1 MRTGEMRSWQSQME
15 VEDMDETG
23 SRTNSFQRKKPPW
36 LKLDIPT
43 IQLTPDDAA
52 QVPQPVKRV
61 RSVSMPGENPHTH
74 IAALETS
81 NNYLKPPVERIPF
94 MQSVKSEKRVHFDRL
109 NTVPPKGQRGVRRV
123 STMRRRSCVPKILA
137 RRRSSI
143 PKQIIRGTADWF
155 GVSKDGDSTQ
165 RWRRRSL
172 QHCSQLYG
180 GLKAQVMR
188 DMELHSQDNLSLAS
202 TETPPP
208 LYLPPHH
215 HSHQHHYGMQR
226 VVDPLARGRA
236 FRVAEEVD
244 GPSVPPTPLT
254 PGAASLCSFSSSRS
268 ALNRMPRRR
277 KRESVA
283 VMSIKAAAALMKG
296 RTLGENAA
304 ARSRRRSF
312 MPPSFFEEDT
322 EDFPDELDTSFFTRD
337 GFLEELSSYADD
349 VFETPSEAEL
359 KQPDE
364 SALTGGALERNK
376 LERTHLMLPLERGWR
391 KAKDGSLVQPKVRL
405 KQEVVS
411 ANSHKQ
417 RGQRIAVPVK
427 KLFAREKRP
436 YGLGMVGRLTNR
448 TYRKR
453 LDSFVRRQ
461 IEDMDDHRPFFT
473 YWITFVHLLITILA
487 VSIYG
492 IAPIG
497 FTQHETV
504 DSVLRNKGV
513 YENVKFVQQ
522 QNFWVGP
529 SSEALIHLG
538 AKFSPCMRQDE
549 EIQKLIQET
558 KAIERESG
566 CCVRNDRSGCLQT
579 LQEECSS
586 TLAVWVKWPQHSSA
600 PYLDG
605 KLRHHGSVCHQDP
618 RICQEPASVSPHEW
632 SDDITQWPICTKY
645 NSGNHT
651 NLPHIDCSI
660 TGRPC
665 CIGTKG
671 RCEITSREYCDFMHG
686 YFHEEATLCSQV
698 ACMDDVCGL
707 LPFLNPAIP
716 DQFSRLWLSLF
727 LHAGILHCLVSVLF
741 QMTVLRDLEKLAG
754 WLRISIIYM
763 LSGITGNL
771 ASAIFLP
778 YRAEVGPAGSQFGIL
793 ACLFVELFQ
802 SWQILERPWRAF
814 LKLSAIS
821 VFFFSFGLLPWID
834 NFAHICGFVSG
845 FFLSFAFL
853 PYISFG
859 RSDMYRK
866 RVQICGFLLVF
877 LGLLSTLAVLF
888 YVYPVK
894 CEWCEYLTCV
904 PVTDKFCEKYD
915 LNAHL

>member
-1 MRTGEMRSWQSQME
+1 
-15 VEDMDETG
+15 MDELG
-23 SRTNSFQRKKPPW
+23 SRNSSLQRKKPPW

-43 IQLTPDDAA
+43 IQLTPDDG
-52 QVPQPVKRV
+52 QPVKRL
-61 RSVSMPGENPHTH
+61 RSLSMPGENPQTC

-81 NNYLKPPVERIPF
+81 NNYLRPPLERLPSITQSIKRVRFERI
-94 MQSVKSEKRVHFDRL
+94 
-109 NTVPPKGQRGVRRV
+109 NTVPPKGQRGPRRV
-123 STMRRRSCVPKILA
+123 STIRRRSCIPKILS

-155 GVSKDGDSTQ
+155 GVSKDSDSTQ
-165 RWRRRSL
+165 RWRRKSL
-172 QHCSQLYG
+172 QHCSHLYG

-188 DMELHSQDNLSLAS
+188 EMELHSQDNLSLAS

-208 LYLPPHH
+208 LYLPPPHPSYHH
-215 HSHQHHYGMQR
+215 HHGMQR
-226 VVDPLARGRA
+226 IVDPLARGRA
-236 FRVAEEVD
+236 FRMAEEGD
-244 GPSVPPTPLT
+244 GLSVLQTPIT
-254 PGAASLCSFSSSRS
+254 PGTVSLCSFSSSRS
-268 ALNRMPRRR
+268 ALNRLPRRR

-283 VMSIKAAAALMKG
+283 VMSLKAAAALMKG
-296 RTLGENAA
+296 RTLGDSTAGQC
-304 ARSRRRSF
+304 RKRSF
-312 MPPSFFEEDT
+312 MPPSFFEDET
-322 EDFPDELDTSFFTRD
+322 VDFPDDLDTSFFTRD
-337 GFLEELSSYADD
+337 GLQDELSSYADE
-349 VFETPSEAEL
+349 VFETTSEAAL
-359 KQPDE
+359 QQLDE
-364 SALTGGALERNK
+364 SELTGSPLDKSELERS
-376 LERTHLMLPLERGWR
+376 HLMLPLERGWR

-411 ANSHKQ
+411 VSHQQ
-417 RGQRIAVPVK
+417 RGQRIVVPVK
-427 KLFAREKRP
+427 RLFAREKRP
-436 YGLGMVGRLTNR
+436 YGLGMIGRLTNR

-453 LDSFVRRQ
+453 IDSFVKRQ

-473 YWITFVHLLITILA
+473 YWITCVHLLITILA
-487 VSIYG
+487 VTIYG
-492 IAPIG
+492 IAPVG
-497 FTQHETV
+497 FSQHETV

-549 EIQKLIQET
+549 EIRKLIKE
-558 KAIERESG
+558 KRARERESG

-600 PYLDG
+600 PYLNG
-605 KLRHHGSVCHQDP
+605 KLRQHGSVCHQDP
-618 RICQEPASVSPHEW
+618 RICLEPASVSPHEW
-632 SDDITQWPICTKY
+632 PDDITQWPVCTRY

-651 NLPHIDCSI
+651 NLPHIDCTI

-671 RCEITSREYCDFMHG
+671 RCEITSREYCEFMHG
-686 YFHEEATLCSQV
+686 HFHEEATLCSQV

-707 LPFLNPAIP
+707 LPFLNPEIP

-741 QMTVLRDLEKLAG
+741 QMTVLRDIEKLAG

-814 LKLSAIS
+814 TKLLAIS

-866 RVQICGFLLVF
+866 RLQICVFLLVF
-877 LGLLSTLAVLF
+877 IGLLAALAVLF

-894 CEWCEYLTCV
+894 CDWCEYLTCI
-904 PVTDKFCEKYD
+904 PITDKFCEKYD
-915 LNAHL
+915 LNAHLH

>member
-1 MRTGEMRSWQSQME
+1 
-15 VEDMDETG
+15 MDEPS
-23 SRTNSFQRKKPPW
+23 SRNSSLQRKKPPW

-43 IQLTPDDAA
+43 IQLTPDDTPA
-52 QVPQPVKRV
+52 PNQPVRRL
-61 RSVSMPGENPHTH
+61 RSVSMPGENPQTC

-81 NNYLKPPVERIPF
+81 NNYLRPPAERLPSIT
-94 MQSVKSEKRVHFDRL
+94 QSIKSEKRVRFERI
-109 NTVPPKGQRGVRRV
+109 NTVPPKGQRSPRRV
-123 STMRRRSCVPKILA
+123 STIRRRSCIPKILT

-155 GVSKDGDSTQ
+155 GVSKDSDSTQ
-165 RWRRRSL
+165 RWRRKSL
-172 QHCSQLYG
+172 QHCSHLYG
-180 GLKAQVMR
+180 GLKTQI
-188 DMELHSQDNLSLAS
+188 
-202 TETPPP
+202 
-208 LYLPPHH
+208 
-215 HSHQHHYGMQR
+215 
-226 VVDPLARGRA
+226 VDPLARGRA
-236 FRVAEEVD
+236 FRNVEEVD
-244 GPSVPPTPLT
+244 GLSALQTPMT
-254 PGAASLCSFSSSRS
+254 PGTASLCSFSSSRS
-268 ALNRMPRRR
+268 ALNRLPRRR

-283 VMSIKAAAALMKG
+283 VMSLKAAAALMKG
-296 RTLGENAA
+296 RTLGESTAG
-304 ARSRRRSF
+304 RRRRRSF
-312 MPPSFFEEDT
+312 MPPSFFEDDT
-322 EDFPDELDTSFFTRD
+322 ADFPDDLDTSFFTREGLQD
-337 GFLEELSSYADD
+337 ELSSYADE
-349 VFETPSEAEL
+349 VFETPSEAAL
-359 KQPDE
+359 KQLDE
-364 SALTGGALERNK
+364 SELTGSALDRNELERS
-376 LERTHLMLPLERGWR
+376 HLMMPLERGWR
-391 KAKDGSLVQPKVRL
+391 KAKAGSAVQPKVRL

-411 ANSHKQ
+411 VNSHQQ
-417 RGQRIAVPVK
+417 RGQRIVVPVK

-436 YGLGMVGRLTNR
+436 YGLGIVGRLTNR
-448 TYRKR
+448 SYRKR
-453 LDSFVRRQ
+453 IDSYVKRQ

-473 YWITFVHLLITILA
+473 YWITCVHLLITILA
-487 VSIYG
+487 VTIYG

-497 FTQHETV
+497 FSQHETV
-504 DSVLRNKGV
+504 DSVSKLFDFYKGLMLLCYKFLNIDFIFEVLRNKGV

-549 EIQKLIQET
+549 EIHKLIQE
-558 KAIERESG
+558 KRALERESG

-586 TLAVWVKWPQHSSA
+586 TLAVWVKWPQHPSA
-600 PYLDG
+600 PSLNS
-605 KLRHHGSVCHQDP
+605 KLRQHGAVCHQDP
-618 RICQEPASVSPHEW
+618 RICLEPASVSPHEW
-632 SDDITQWPICTKY
+632 PDDITSWPVCTRF

-651 NLPHIDCSI
+651 NLPHIDCTI

-707 LPFLNPAIP
+707 LPFLNPEVP

-741 QMTVLRDLEKLAG
+741 QMTVLRDIEKLAG

-814 LKLSAIS
+814 AKLLAIS

-866 RVQICGFLLVF
+866 RVQICVFLLIF
-877 LGLLSTLAVLF
+877 LGLFSALAVLF
-888 YVYPVK
+888 YIYPVK
-894 CEWCEYLTCV
+894 CDWCEYLTCI
-904 PVTDKFCEKYD
+904 PITDKFCEKYD
-915 LNAHL
+915 LNAHLL

>member
-1 MRTGEMRSWQSQME
+1 
-15 VEDMDETG
+15 MDETG
-23 SRTNSFQRKKPPW
+23 SRNSSLQRKKPPW
-36 LKLDIPT
+36 LTLDIPT
-43 IQLTPDDAA
+43 IQLTPDDTPP
-52 QVPQPVKRV
+52 VTQPVKRM
-61 RSVSMPGENPHTH
+61 RSVSMPGENPHTRSV
-74 IAALETS
+74 ALESVATS
-81 NNYLKPPVERIPF
+81 NNYLKPPLETLPSF
-94 MQSVKSEKRVHFDRL
+94 TQSIKKVHFDRV
-109 NTVPPKGQRGVRRV
+109 NTVPPKGQRGLRRV
-123 STMRRRSCVPKILA
+123 STSRRRSCVPKILS

-155 GVSKDGDSTQ
+155 GVSKDNDSTQ

-172 QHCSQLYG
+172 QHCSHLYG
-180 GLKAQVMR
+180 GLKPQI
-188 DMELHSQDNLSLAS
+188 
-202 TETPPP
+202 
-208 LYLPPHH
+208 
-215 HSHQHHYGMQR
+215 
-226 VVDPLARGRA
+226 VDPLARGRA
-236 FRVAEEVD
+236 FRTVEEVD
-244 GPSVPPTPLT
+244 GLSAPQTPLT
-254 PGAASLCSFSSSRS
+254 PGTASLCSFSSSRS
-268 ALNRMPRRR
+268 ALNRLPRRR
-277 KRESVA
+277 KRDSVA
-283 VMSIKAAAALMKG
+283 VMSLKAAAAILKG
-296 RTLGENAA
+296 RTLGE
-304 ARSRRRSF
+304 STPGQCRRRSF
-312 MPPSFFEEDT
+312 VPTSIFEDDT
-322 EDFPDELDTSFFTRD
+322 MDFHDELDTSFFTRD
-337 GFLEELSSYADD
+337 GLQDELSSYADE

-359 KQPDE
+359 KQLDE
-364 SALTGGALERNK
+364 SVLTGSALDKNK
-376 LERTHLMLPLERGWR
+376 LERSHLMLPLERGWR

-411 ANSHKQ
+411 VNSHQQ
-417 RGQRIAVPVK
+417 RGQRIVIPVK

-453 LDSFVRRQ
+453 IDSFVKRQ
-461 IEDMDDHRPFFT
+461 IEDMDDHRPYFA

-487 VSIYG
+487 VTIYH

-529 SSEALIHLG
+529 SSEVLIHLG

-549 EIQKLIQET
+549 EIQKLIQE
-558 KAIERESG
+558 KKEKERESG

-586 TLAVWVKWPQHSSA
+586 TLAVWVKWPQHPSA
-600 PYLDG
+600 PYLNG
-605 KLRHHGSVCHQDP
+605 KLRQHGSVCHQDP

-632 SDDITQWPICTKY
+632 ADDITRWPVCTRY

-651 NLPHIDCSI
+651 NLPHIDCTI

-671 RCEITSREYCDFMHG
+671 RCEITSREYCEFMHG

-698 ACMDDVCGL
+698 ACMNDVCGL
-707 LPFLNPAIP
+707 LPFLNPEIP

-727 LHAGILHCLVSVLF
+727 LHAGILHCLVSMLF
-741 QMTVLRDLEKLAG
+741 QMTVLRDIEKLAG

-802 SWQILERPWRAF
+802 SWPILERPWRAF
-814 LKLSAIS
+814 AKLLAIS

-866 RVQICGFLLVF
+866 RIQICVFLLIF
-877 LGLLSTLAVLF
+877 LGLLSALIVLF

-894 CEWCEYLTCV
+894 CDWCEYLTCI
-904 PVTDKFCEKYD
+904 PITDKFCEKYD
-915 LNAHL
+915 LNAHLL

>member
-1 MRTGEMRSWQSQME
+1 
-15 VEDMDETG
+15 MDEPG
-23 SRTNSFQRKKPPW
+23 SRRSSLQRKKPPW

-43 IQLTPDDAA
+43 IQLTPDNSPP
-52 QVPQPVKRV
+52 VTQPVKRL
-61 RSVSMPGENPHTH
+61 RSVSMPGESPQAYV
-74 IAALETS
+74 AALEMS
-81 NNYLKPPVERIPF
+81 NNYLRPPVERQPSFTQTI
-94 MQSVKSEKRVHFDRL
+94 KSEKRVHFERV
-109 NTVPPKGQRGVRRV
+109 NTVPPKGQRSPRRV
-123 STMRRRSCVPKILA
+123 SAIRRRSCIPKILA

-155 GVSKDGDSTQ
+155 GVSKDSDSTQ
-165 RWRRRSL
+165 RWRRKSL
-172 QHCSQLYG
+172 QHCSHLYG
-180 GLKAQVMR
+180 GLKTQ
-188 DMELHSQDNLSLAS
+188 
-202 TETPPP
+202 
-208 LYLPPHH
+208 
-215 HSHQHHYGMQR
+215 
-226 VVDPLARGRA
+226 
-236 FRVAEEVD
+236 
-244 GPSVPPTPLT
+244 
-254 PGAASLCSFSSSRS
+254 
-268 ALNRMPRRR
+268 
-277 KRESVA
+277 
-283 VMSIKAAAALMKG
+283 G
-296 RTLGENAA
+296 RTLGDNTAG
-304 ARSRRRSF
+304 RCRKRSF
-312 MPPSFFEEDT
+312 MPPSFFEDDT
-322 EDFPDELDTSFFTRD
+322 VDFPDELDTSFFTRD
-337 GFLEELSSYADD
+337 GLHDELSSYADE
-349 VFETPSEAEL
+349 VFETPSEAAL
-359 KQPDE
+359 KQLE
-364 SALTGGALERNK
+364 ENELTGSALDKNELERS
-376 LERTHLMLPLERGWR
+376 HLMLPLERGWR

-411 ANSHKQ
+411 INSYQQ
-417 RGQRIAVPVK
+417 RGQRIVVPVK

-448 TYRKR
+448 SYRKR
-453 LDSFVRRQ
+453 IDSYVKRQ

-473 YWITFVHLLITILA
+473 YWITCVHLLVTILA
-487 VSIYG
+487 VTIYG

-522 QNFWVGP
+522 QNFWLGP

-549 EIQKLIQET
+549 EIHKLMQE
-558 KAIERESG
+558 KRDLERESG

-579 LQEECSS
+579 LQDECSS
-586 TLAVWVKWPQHSSA
+586 TLAVWVKWPQHPSA
-600 PYLDG
+600 PYLKD
-605 KLRHHGSVCHQDP
+605 KLRQHGAVCHQDP
-618 RICQEPASVSPHEW
+618 RICLEPASVSPHDW
-632 SDDITQWPICTKY
+632 PDDITQWPVCTRY

-651 NLPHIDCSI
+651 NLPHIDCTI

-671 RCEITSREYCDFMHG
+671 RCEITSREYCNFMHG

-707 LPFLNPAIP
+707 LPFLNPEVP

-727 LHAGILHCLVSVLF
+727 LHAGILHCMVSMLF
-741 QMTVLRDLEKLAG
+741 QMTVLRDLEKLTG

-814 LKLSAIS
+814 AKLLAIS

-845 FFLSFAFL
+845 FFLSFTFL

-866 RVQICGFLLVF
+866 RVQICVFLLVF
-877 LGLLSTLAVLF
+877 LALLSALAVLF

-894 CEWCEYLTCV
+894 CDWCEYLTCI
-904 PVTDKFCEKYD
+904 PITDKFCEKYD
-915 LNAHL
+915 LNAHLL

>member
-1 MRTGEMRSWQSQME
+1 MSAGRRG
-15 VEDMDETG
+15 VELASMDEPG
-23 SRTNSFQRKKPPW
+23 SRNSSLQRKKPPW
-36 LKLDIPT
+36 LNLDIPT
-43 IQLTPDDAA
+43 IQLTPEDPPTL
-52 QVPQPVKRV
+52 VQPVKRL
-61 RSVSMPGENPHTH
+61 RSVSMPGENTQVC
-74 IAALETS
+74 ITAVESS
-81 NNYLKPPVERIPF
+81 NNYLRPPLERLPSF
-94 MQSVKSEKRVHFDRL
+94 TQSIK
-109 NTVPPKGQRGVRRV
+109 
-123 STMRRRSCVPKILA
+123 
-137 RRRSSI
+137 
-143 PKQIIRGTADWF
+143 RGTADWF
-155 GVSKDGDSTQ
+155 GVSKDSDSTQ
-165 RWRRRSL
+165 RWRRKSL
-172 QHCSQLYG
+172 QHCSHLYG

-188 DMELHSQDNLSLAS
+188 ELELHSQDNLSLAS

-215 HSHQHHYGMQR
+215 PSHHHYGMQR
-226 VVDPLARGRA
+226 IVDPLARGRA
-236 FRVAEEVD
+236 FRVVEDVD
-244 GPSVPPTPLT
+244 GFSVPQTPIT
-254 PGAASLCSFSSSRS
+254 PGTASLCSFSSSRS
-268 ALNRMPRRR
+268 ALNRFPRRR

-283 VMSIKAAAALMKG
+283 VMSLKAAAALMKG
-296 RTLGENAA
+296 RTLGDSTAG
-304 ARSRRRSF
+304 RCPKRSF
-312 MPPSFFEEDT
+312 MPPSFFEDDT
-322 EDFPDELDTSFFTRD
+322 LDFPDDLDTSFFTRD
-337 GFLEELSSYADD
+337 GLQDDLSSYADD
-349 VFETPSEAEL
+349 VFETPSEAALQQLDDSEL
-359 KQPDE
+359 TG
-364 SALTGGALERNK
+364 SALDKNELERS
-376 LERTHLMLPLERGWR
+376 HLMLPLERGWR
-391 KAKDGSLVQPKVRL
+391 KSKDVSLVQPKVRL

-411 ANSHKQ
+411 VNTQQ
-417 RGQRIAVPVK
+417 RGQRIVVPVK
-427 KLFAREKRP
+427 KLFAKEKRP

-453 LDSFVRRQ
+453 IDSFVKRQ

-487 VSIYG
+487 VTIYG
-492 IAPIG
+492 IAPVG
-497 FTQHETV
+497 FSQHEAV

-538 AKFSPCMRQDE
+538 AKFSPCMRQDQ
-549 EIQKLIQET
+549 EIHQLIQEK
-558 KAIERESG
+558 KAQESESA

-586 TLAVWVKWPQHSSA
+586 TLAVWVKWPQHPSA
-600 PYLDG
+600 PPLNG
-605 KLRHHGSVCHQDP
+605 TLRRHGSVCHQDP
-618 RICQEPASVSPHEW
+618 RTCLEPASVSPHEW
-632 SDDITQWPICTKY
+632 PDDITTWPVCTRY
-645 NSGNHT
+645 SSGNHT
-651 NLPHIDCSI
+651 NLPHIDCTI

-671 RCEITSREYCDFMHG
+671 RCEITSREYCNFMHG

-707 LPFLNPAIP
+707 LPFLNPEIP

-727 LHAGILHCLVSVLF
+727 LHAGILHCLVSVFF
-741 QMTVLRDLEKLAG
+741 QMTILRDIEKLAG

-771 ASAIFLP
+771 ASSIFLP

-814 LKLSAIS
+814 AKLLAIS

-866 RVQICGFLLVF
+866 RVQICVFLLIF
-877 LGLLSTLAVLF
+877 LGLLSALAVLF

-894 CEWCEYLTCV
+894 CDWCEYLTCI
-904 PVTDKFCEKYD
+904 PITDKFCEKYD
-915 LNAHL
+915 LNAHLL

>member
-1 MRTGEMRSWQSQME
+1 MAEL
-15 VEDMDETG
+15 G
-23 SRTNSFQRKKPPW
+23 SRNSSLQRKKPPW

-43 IQLTPDDAA
+43 IQLTPDDA
-52 QVPQPVKRV
+52 PTLTQPVKRPLGV
-61 RSVSMPGENPHTH
+61 LRSVSMPGENSQTG
-74 IAALETS
+74 IAALEIP
-81 NNYLKPPVERIPF
+81 NNHLRPPLQRLPSIT
-94 MQSVKSEKRVHFDRL
+94 QSIK
-109 NTVPPKGQRGVRRV
+109 
-123 STMRRRSCVPKILA
+123 
-137 RRRSSI
+137 
-143 PKQIIRGTADWF
+143 RGTADWF
-155 GVSKDGDSTQ
+155 GVGKDSDSTQ
-165 RWRRRSL
+165 RWRRKSL
-172 QHCSQLYG
+172 QHCNQLYG

-188 DMELHSQDNLSLAS
+188 EMELSSQDNLSLAS

-215 HSHQHHYGMQR
+215 LSHHYHGMQR
-226 VVDPLARGRA
+226 IVDPLARGRA
-236 FRVAEEVD
+236 FRMVEEVD
-244 GPSVPPTPLT
+244 GFSVPQTPIT

-268 ALNRMPRRR
+268 ALNRLPRRR

-283 VMSIKAAAALMKG
+283 VMSLKAAAALMKG
-296 RTLGENAA
+296 RTLRESTAQ
-304 ARSRRRSF
+304 RCRRRSF
-312 MPPSFFEEDT
+312 MPPSFLDDDT
-322 EDFPDELDTSFFTRD
+322 VDFADELDTSFFTRD
-337 GFLEELSSYADD
+337 GLQDELSSYADE
-349 VFETPSEAEL
+349 VFETPSEAAIKEAGL
-359 KQPDE
+359 DQQEEESDLTG
-364 SALTGGALERNK
+364 SALDKNELERS
-376 LERTHLMLPLERGWR
+376 HLMLPLERGWR
-391 KAKDGSLVQPKVRL
+391 KGKDSSLVQPKVRL
-405 KQEVVS
+405 RQEVVS
-411 ANSHKQ
+411 VNEHQQ

-453 LDSFVRRQ
+453 IDSFVRRQ

-487 VSIYG
+487 VTIYG
-492 IAPIG
+492 IAPVG
-497 FTQHETV
+497 VSQHETV

-522 QNFWVGP
+522 ENFWVGP

-538 AKFSPCMRQDE
+538 AKFSPCMRQDKE
-549 EIQKLIQET
+549 VHELIQE
-558 KAIERESG
+558 KRARERDSG

-579 LQEECSS
+579 SQEECSS
-586 TLAVWVKWPQHSSA
+586 TLAVWVKWPQHPSA
-600 PYLDG
+600 PYLNG
-605 KLRHHGSVCHQDP
+605 TLRQHGSVCHQDP
-618 RICQEPASVSPHEW
+618 RICLEPASVPPHEW
-632 SDDITQWPICTKY
+632 PDDITKWPVCTRY

-651 NLPHIDCSI
+651 NLPHIDCAI

-671 RCEITSREYCDFMHG
+671 RCEITSREYCDFMKG

-707 LPFLNPAIP
+707 LPFLNPDIP
-716 DQFSRLWLSLF
+716 DQFYRLWLSLF

-754 WLRISIIYM
+754 WLRISIIYI
-763 LSGITGNL
+763 LSGLTGNL

-814 LKLSAIS
+814 AKLLAIAL
-821 VFFFSFGLLPWID
+821 FLFSFGLLPWID
-834 NFAHICGFVSG
+834 NFAHVCGFVSG

-859 RSDMYRK
+859 RTDMYRK
-866 RVQICGFLLVF
+866 RVQICVFLLVF
-877 LGLLSTLAVLF
+877 LGLLSALAVLF

-894 CEWCEYLTCV
+894 CDWCEYLTCI
-904 PVTDKFCEKYD
+904 PITDKFCEKYD
-915 LNAHL
+915 LNAHLH

>member
-1 MRTGEMRSWQSQME
+1 
-15 VEDMDETG
+15 MDEPG
-23 SRTNSFQRKKPPW
+23 SRNSSLQRKKPPW

-43 IQLTPDDAA
+43 IQLTPDDT
-52 QVPQPVKRV
+52 PTLTQPVKRL
-61 RSVSMPGENPHTH
+61 RSVSMPGENPQTC

-81 NNYLKPPVERIPF
+81 NNYLRPPLERLPSIT
-94 MQSVKSEKRVHFDRL
+94 QSIK
-109 NTVPPKGQRGVRRV
+109 
-123 STMRRRSCVPKILA
+123 
-137 RRRSSI
+137 
-143 PKQIIRGTADWF
+143 RGTADWF
-155 GVSKDGDSTQ
+155 GVSKDSDSTQ
-165 RWRRRSL
+165 RWRRKSL
-172 QHCSQLYG
+172 QHCSHLYG
-180 GLKAQVMR
+180 GLKPQI
-188 DMELHSQDNLSLAS
+188 
-202 TETPPP
+202 
-208 LYLPPHH
+208 
-215 HSHQHHYGMQR
+215 
-226 VVDPLARGRA
+226 VDPLARGRA
-236 FRVAEEVD
+236 FRMVEEVD
-244 GPSVPPTPLT
+244 GFSVPQTPIT
-254 PGAASLCSFSSSRS
+254 PGTASLCSFSSSRS
-268 ALNRMPRRR
+268 ALNRLPRRR

-296 RTLGENAA
+296 RTLGESTVG
-304 ARSRRRSF
+304 RHRRRSF
-312 MPPSFFEEDT
+312 MPPSFFEDDT
-322 EDFPDELDTSFFTRD
+322 VDFPDDLDTSFFTRD
-337 GFLEELSSYADD
+337 GLQDELSSYADE
-349 VFETPSEAEL
+349 VFETPSEAAL
-359 KQPDE
+359 KPLDE
-364 SALTGGALERNK
+364 SELTGSALDKNELERS
-376 LERTHLMLPLERGWR
+376 HLMLPLERGWR

-405 KQEVVS
+405 RQEVVS
-411 ANSHKQ
+411 VNSHQQ
-417 RGQRIAVPVK
+417 RGQRIVVPVK

-453 LDSFVRRQ
+453 IDSYVKRQ

-473 YWITFVHLLITILA
+473 YWITCVHLLITILA
-487 VSIYG
+487 VTIYG
-492 IAPIG
+492 IAPVG
-497 FTQHETV
+497 FSQHETV

-538 AKFSPCMRQDE
+538 AKFSPCMRQDQ
-549 EIQKLIQET
+549 EIHRLIQEKKT
-558 KAIERESG
+558 KERESG

-579 LQEECSS
+579 LQEECST
-586 TLAVWVKWPQHSSA
+586 TLAVWVKWPQHPSA
-600 PYLDG
+600 PYLNG
-605 KLRHHGSVCHQDP
+605 KLRQHGSVCHQDP
-618 RICQEPASVSPHEW
+618 RICLEPASVSPHEW
-632 SDDITQWPICTKY
+632 PDDITQWPVCTRY

-651 NLPHIDCSI
+651 NLAHIDCTI

-707 LPFLNPAIP
+707 LPFLNPEIP

-741 QMTVLRDLEKLAG
+741 QMTVLRDIEKLAG

-814 LKLSAIS
+814 AKLLAIS

-866 RVQICGFLLVF
+866 RVQICVFLLIF
-877 LGLLSTLAVLF
+877 LGLLSALAVLF

-894 CEWCEYLTCV
+894 CDWCEYLTCI
-904 PVTDKFCEKYD
+904 PITDKFCEKYD
-915 LNAHL
+915 LNAHLL

>member
-1 MRTGEMRSWQSQME
+1 MLLKNPLFIKVFILEIIIIQKFHVPEYSCINRS
-15 VEDMDETG
+15 
-23 SRTNSFQRKKPPW
+23 P
-36 LKLDIPT
+36 LL
-43 IQLTPDDAA
+43 
-52 QVPQPVKRV
+52 
-61 RSVSMPGENPHTH
+61 
-74 IAALETS
+74 
-81 NNYLKPPVERIPF
+81 
-94 MQSVKSEKRVHFDRL
+94 
-109 NTVPPKGQRGVRRV
+109 
-123 STMRRRSCVPKILA
+123 
-137 RRRSSI
+137 
-143 PKQIIRGTADWF
+143 RGTADWF
-155 GVSKDGDSTQ
+155 GVSKDSDSTQ
-165 RWRRRSL
+165 RWRRKSL
-172 QHCSQLYG
+172 QHCSHLYG
-180 GLKAQVMR
+180 GLKTQVMR
-188 DMELHSQDNLSLAS
+188 EMELHSQDNLSLAS

-215 HSHQHHYGMQR
+215 PN
-226 VVDPLARGRA
+226 PLARGRA
-236 FRVAEEVD
+236 FRMVEEVD
-244 GPSVPPTPLT
+244 GFSVPQTPIT
-254 PGAASLCSFSSSRS
+254 PGTASLCSFSSSRS
-268 ALNRMPRRR
+268 ALNRLPRRR

-283 VMSIKAAAALMKG
+283 VMSLKAAAALMKG
-296 RTLGENAA
+296 RTLGDSTAG
-304 ARSRRRSF
+304 RCRRRSF
-312 MPPSFFEEDT
+312 MPPSFFEDDT
-322 EDFPDELDTSFFTRD
+322 VDFPDDLDTSFFTRD
-337 GFLEELSSYADD
+337 ELSSYADE
-349 VFETPSEAEL
+349 VFETPSEA
-359 KQPDE
+359 
-364 SALTGGALERNK
+364 
-376 LERTHLMLPLERGWR
+376 RGWR

-411 ANSHKQ
+411 VNQQ
-417 RGQRIAVPVK
+417 RGQKIAVPVK
-427 KLFAREKRP
+427 KLFAKEKRP

-453 LDSFVRRQ
+453 IDSYVKRQ

-487 VSIYG
+487 VTIYG
-492 IAPIG
+492 IAPVG
-497 FTQHETV
+497 FSQHETV

-538 AKFSPCMRQDE
+538 AKFSPCMRQDQ
-549 EIQKLIQET
+549 EIHKLIQE
-558 KAIERESG
+558 KRARERESG

-586 TLAVWVKWPQHSSA
+586 TLAVWVKWPQHHSA
-600 PYLDG
+600 PHLNG
-605 KLRHHGSVCHQDP
+605 TLRQYGSVCHQDP
-618 RICQEPASVSPHEW
+618 RICLEPASVSPHEW
-632 SDDITQWPICTKY
+632 PDDITKWPVSTETY

-651 NLPHIDCSI
+651 NLPHIDCTI

-671 RCEITSREYCDFMHG
+671 RCEITSREYCDFMRG

-707 LPFLNPAIP
+707 LPFLNPEIP

-727 LHAGILHCLVSVLF
+727 LHAGILHCLVSVFF
-741 QMTVLRDLEKLAG
+741 QMTVLRDIEKLAG
-754 WLRISIIYM
+754 WLRVSIIYM
-763 LSGITGNL
+763 LSGVTGNL
-771 ASAIFLP
+771 ASSIFLP

-814 LKLSAIS
+814 AKLLAIS

-866 RVQICGFLLVF
+866 RVQICIFLVVF
-877 LGLLSTLAVLF
+877 LGLLSALAVLF

-894 CEWCEYLTCV
+894 CDWCEYLTCI
-904 PVTDKFCEKYD
+904 PITDKFCEKYD
-915 LNAHL
+915 LNAHLL

>member
-1 MRTGEMRSWQSQME
+1 
-15 VEDMDETG
+15 MDEPG
-23 SRTNSFQRKKPPW
+23 SRASSLQRKKPPW
-36 LKLDIPT
+36 LNLDIPT
-43 IQLTPDDAA
+43 IQLTADDTPHNT
-52 QVPQPVKRV
+52 QIQPVKRL
-61 RSVSMPGENPHTH
+61 RSVSMPGENTQTC

-81 NNYLKPPVERIPF
+81 NNYLRPPLERLPSIT
-94 MQSVKSEKRVHFDRL
+94 QSIKSEKRVRFERV
-109 NTVPPKGQRGVRRV
+109 NTVPPKGQRGPRRV
-123 STMRRRSCVPKILA
+123 STTRRRSCIPKILT

-155 GVSKDGDSTQ
+155 GVSKDTDSTQ
-165 RWRRRSL
+165 RWRRKSL
-172 QHCSQLYG
+172 QHCSHLYG
-180 GLKAQVMR
+180 GLKVQVMR
-188 DMELHSQDNLSLAS
+188 EMELHSQDNLSLAS

-215 HSHQHHYGMQR
+215 SHLSHHHYGMQR
-226 VVDPLARGRA
+226 
-236 FRVAEEVD
+236 
-244 GPSVPPTPLT
+244 
-254 PGAASLCSFSSSRS
+254 
-268 ALNRMPRRR
+268 
-277 KRESVA
+277 
-283 VMSIKAAAALMKG
+283 G
-296 RTLGENAA
+296 RTLGESTPG
-304 ARSRRRSF
+304 RCRRRSF
-312 MPPSFFEEDT
+312 IPPSFYDEDT
-322 EDFPDELDTSFFTRD
+322 VDFPDDLDTSFFTRD
-337 GFLEELSSYADD
+337 GLQDELSSYADE
-349 VFETPSEAEL
+349 VFESPSEAAIKQLDEGEL
-359 KQPDE
+359 TG
-364 SALTGGALERNK
+364 SALDKNELERS
-376 LERTHLMLPLERGWR
+376 HLMLPLERGWR

-411 ANSHKQ
+411 INTHQQ
-417 RGQRIAVPVK
+417 RGQRIVVPVK

-453 LDSFVRRQ
+453 IDSYVKRQ

-473 YWITFVHLLITILA
+473 YWITCVHLLITILA
-487 VSIYG
+487 VTIYG
-492 IAPIG
+492 IAPVG
-497 FTQHETV
+497 FSQHETV

-549 EIQKLIQET
+549 EIHKLIQE
-558 KAIERESG
+558 KREKERESG

-586 TLAVWVKWPQHSSA
+586 TLAVWVKWPQHPSA
-600 PYLDG
+600 PHLNG
-605 KLRHHGSVCHQDP
+605 KLRQYGAVCHQDP
-618 RICQEPASVSPHEW
+618 RICLEPASVSPHEW
-632 SDDITQWPICTKY
+632 PDDITQWPVCTRY
-645 NSGNHT
+645 NTGNHT
-651 NLPHIDCSI
+651 NLPHIDCTI

-707 LPFLNPAIP
+707 LPFLNPEIP

-814 LKLSAIS
+814 AKLLAIS

-859 RSDMYRK
+859 QSDTYRK
-866 RVQICGFLLVF
+866 RLQICMFLLIF
-877 LGLLSTLAVLF
+877 LGLLSALAVLF

-894 CEWCEYLTCV
+894 CDWCEYLTCI
-904 PVTDKFCEKYD
+904 PITDKFCEKYD
-915 LNAHL
+915 LNAHLL

>member
-1 MRTGEMRSWQSQME
+1 ME
-15 VEDMDETG
+15 VENPDGAG

-43 IQLTPDDAA
+43 IQLTPDEPPQAA
-52 QVPQPVKRV
+52 ASHVGPHVAAVRRSNEAQDKNEFQPVKRV

-74 IAALETS
+74 SAAMETS
-81 NNYLKPPVERIPF
+81 NVYLKPPVEKMAV
-94 MQSVKSEKRVHFDRL
+94 MQSIKSEKRVHFDRL
-109 NTVPPKGQRGVRRV
+109 NTVPPKGQRHARTA
-123 STMRRRSCVPKILA
+123 STGRRRSCIPKILA

-155 GVSKDGDSTQ
+155 GVSKDGDGGQ

-172 QHCSQLYG
+172 QHCSQLFG
-180 GLKAQVMR
+180 GLKAQVT
-188 DMELHSQDNLSLAS
+188 LLSLDSLSLSS
-202 TETPPP
+202 TNPHPDPTPKPRPPP
-208 LYLPPHH
+208 RRHR
-215 HSHQHHYGMQR
+215 YGMQR

-236 FRVAEEVD
+236 FRMGDDLD
-244 GPSVPPTPLT
+244 GPGAPQTPLT
-254 PGAASLCSFSSSRS
+254 PGSASLCSFSSSRS
-268 ALNRMPRRR
+268 ALNRLPRRR

-296 RTLGENAA
+296 RTAA
-304 ARSRRRSF
+304 EGGAGRRRRSF
-312 MPPSFFEEDT
+312 MPPSFYDDDT
-322 EDFPDELDTSFFTRD
+322 TDFPDELDTSFFSR
-337 GFLEELSSYADD
+337 EETSSYADD
-349 VFETPSEAEL
+349 VFETPSETDLQPGAERGN
-359 KQPDE
+359 
-364 SALTGGALERNK
+364 ALTGSALDRTK

-391 KAKDGSLVQPKVRL
+391 KAKDGAPPQREAASGPQRRGHRISAPVQ
-405 KQEVVS
+405 
-411 ANSHKQ
+411 
-417 RGQRIAVPVK
+417 
-427 KLFAREKRP
+427 KLFARDKRP
-436 YGLGMVGRLTNR
+436 YGLGMVGRLTKR
-448 TYRKR
+448 TYRQR
-453 LDSFVRRQ
+453 LDSFVQKQ
-461 IEDMDDHRPFFT
+461 IQDMNDHRPFFS
-473 YWITFVHLLITILA
+473 YWITFVHLLVTVLS

-549 EIQKLIQET
+549 EIQQLIEET
-558 KAIERESG
+558 KTRERQSG

-586 TLAVWVKWPQHSSA
+586 TLAVWVKWPQHASA
-600 PYLDG
+600 PYLEG
-605 KLRHHGSVCHQDP
+605 KPRQHGSVCHQDP

-632 SDDITQWPICTKY
+632 SDDITQWPICTKLD
-645 NSGNHT
+645 SGNHT

-707 LPFLNPAIP
+707 LPFLNPQIP

-727 LHAGILHCLVSVLF
+727 LHAGVLHCLVSVFF
-741 QMTVLRDLEKLAG
+741 QMSVLRDLEKLAG
-754 WLRISIIYM
+754 WLRISIIYL
-763 LSGITGNL
+763 LSGVTGNL

-814 LKLSAIS
+814 TKLAAIS

-834 NFAHICGFVSG
+834 NFAHVCGFLSG

-859 RSDMYRK
+859 HSDSYKK
-866 RVQICGFLLVF
+866 RLQICGFLLVF
-877 LGLLSTLAVLF
+877 LGLFAALAVLF
-888 YVYPVK
+888 YVYPLK
-894 CEWCEYLTCV
+894 CDWCEFLTCI

-915 LNAHL
+915 LNAHLL

>member
-1 MRTGEMRSWQSQME
+1 MTQSLNPSWS
-15 VEDMDETG
+15 
-23 SRTNSFQRKKPPW
+23 S
-36 LKLDIPT
+36 LD
-43 IQLTPDDAA
+43 
-52 QVPQPVKRV
+52 
-61 RSVSMPGENPHTH
+61 
-74 IAALETS
+74 
-81 NNYLKPPVERIPF
+81 
-94 MQSVKSEKRVHFDRL
+94 
-109 NTVPPKGQRGVRRV
+109 
-123 STMRRRSCVPKILA
+123 
-137 RRRSSI
+137 
-143 PKQIIRGTADWF
+143 RGTADWF
-155 GVSKDGDSTQ
+155 GVSKHSDSTQ
-165 RWRRRSL
+165 RWRRKSL
-172 QHCSQLYG
+172 QHCSHLYG
-180 GLKAQVMR
+180 GLKAQI
-188 DMELHSQDNLSLAS
+188 
-202 TETPPP
+202 
-208 LYLPPHH
+208 
-215 HSHQHHYGMQR
+215 
-226 VVDPLARGRA
+226 VDPLARGRA
-236 FRVAEEVD
+236 FRMVEEVD
-244 GPSVPPTPLT
+244 GFSVPQTPIT
-254 PGAASLCSFSSSRS
+254 PGTASLCSFSSSRS
-268 ALNRMPRRR
+268 ALNRLPQRR

-283 VMSIKAAAALMKG
+283 VMSLKAAAALMKG
-296 RTLGENAA
+296 RTLADSTAG
-304 ARSRRRSF
+304 RCRRRSF
-312 MPPSFFEEDT
+312 MPPSFFEDDT
-322 EDFPDELDTSFFTRD
+322 VDFPDDLDTSFFTRD
-337 GFLEELSSYADD
+337 GLQDELSTYADE
-349 VFETPSEAEL
+349 VFETPSEAAL
-359 KQPDE
+359 QQLDE
-364 SALTGGALERNK
+364 SELTGSALDKNELER
-376 LERTHLMLPLERGWR
+376 RHLMLPLERGWR
-391 KAKDGSLVQPKVRL
+391 KAKDGCLVQPKVRL

-411 ANSHKQ
+411 VNSQQ
-417 RGQRIAVPVK
+417 RGRRIVVPVK

-453 LDSFVRRQ
+453 IDSFVKRQ

-487 VSIYG
+487 VTIYG
-492 IAPIG
+492 IAPVG
-497 FTQHETV
+497 FSQHETV

-538 AKFSPCMRQDE
+538 AKFSPCMRQDQ
-549 EIQKLIQET
+549 EIHKLIQE
-558 KAIERESG
+558 KRARERESG

-586 TLAVWVKWPQHSSA
+586 TLAVWVKWPQHPSA
-600 PYLDG
+600 PYLNG
-605 KLRHHGSVCHQDP
+605 KLRQHGSVCHQDP
-618 RICQEPASVSPHEW
+618 RICLEPASVSPHEW
-632 SDDITQWPICTKY
+632 PDDITKWPVCTRY

-651 NLPHIDCSI
+651 NLPHIDCTI

-671 RCEITSREYCDFMHG
+671 RCEITSREYCNFMHG

-707 LPFLNPAIP
+707 LPFLNPEIP

-727 LHAGILHCLVSVLF
+727 LHAGILHCLVSVFF
-741 QMTVLRDLEKLAG
+741 QMTVLRDIEKLAG

-814 LKLSAIS
+814 AKLLAIS
-821 VFFFSFGLLPWID
+821 VFFSSFGLLPWID
-834 NFAHICGFVSG
+834 NFAHISGFVSG

-866 RVQICGFLLVF
+866 RVQICVFLLVF

-894 CEWCEYLTCV
+894 CDWCEYLTCI
-904 PVTDKFCEKYD
+904 PITDKFCEKYD
-915 LNAHL
+915 LNAHLL

>member
-1 MRTGEMRSWQSQME
+1 
-15 VEDMDETG
+15 MDEPG
-23 SRTNSFQRKKPPW
+23 SRNSSLQRKKPPW

-43 IQLTPDDAA
+43 IQLTPDDA
-52 QVPQPVKRV
+52 PTLNQPVKRL
-61 RSVSMPGENPHTH
+61 RSVSMPGDNPHAC
-74 IAALETS
+74 IAAMETS
-81 NNYLKPPVERIPF
+81 NNYLRPPLERLPSF
-94 MQSVKSEKRVHFDRL
+94 TQSIK
-109 NTVPPKGQRGVRRV
+109 
-123 STMRRRSCVPKILA
+123 
-137 RRRSSI
+137 
-143 PKQIIRGTADWF
+143 RGTADWF
-155 GVSKDGDSTQ
+155 GVSKDSDTTQ
-165 RWRRRSL
+165 RWRRKSL
-172 QHCSQLYG
+172 QHCSHLYG

-188 DMELHSQDNLSLAS
+188 EMELHSQDNLSLAS

-215 HSHQHHYGMQR
+215 PSHHHYGMQR
-226 VVDPLARGRA
+226 
-236 FRVAEEVD
+236 
-244 GPSVPPTPLT
+244 
-254 PGAASLCSFSSSRS
+254 
-268 ALNRMPRRR
+268 
-277 KRESVA
+277 
-283 VMSIKAAAALMKG
+283 G
-296 RTLGENAA
+296 RTLGDSATG
-304 ARSRRRSF
+304 RHRRRSF
-312 MPPSFFEEDT
+312 VHPSFCEDDT
-322 EDFPDELDTSFFTRD
+322 VDFADELDTSFFTRD
-337 GFLEELSSYADD
+337 GLHDELSSYADE

-359 KQPDE
+359 KQLDE
-364 SALTGGALERNK
+364 SELTGSALDKKELERS
-376 LERTHLMLPLERGWR
+376 HLMLPLERGWR
-391 KAKDGSLVQPKVRL
+391 KAKDGSLVEPKVRL

-411 ANSHKQ
+411 VSSHQQ
-417 RGQRIAVPVK
+417 RGQRIVVPVK

-436 YGLGMVGRLTNR
+436 YGLGIVGRLTNR

-453 LDSFVRRQ
+453 IDSYVKRQ

-473 YWITFVHLLITILA
+473 YWITFVHLLITALA
-487 VSIYG
+487 VTIYG
-492 IAPIG
+492 IAPVG
-497 FTQHETV
+497 FSQHETV

-538 AKFSPCMRQDE
+538 AKFSPCMRHDK
-549 EIQKLIQET
+549 EIQKLIQE
-558 KAIERESG
+558 KKERERQSG

-586 TLAVWVKWPQHSSA
+586 TLAVWVKWPHHPST
-600 PYLDG
+600 PFLNG
-605 KLRHHGSVCHQDP
+605 KPRQHGSVCHQDP
-618 RICQEPASVSPHEW
+618 RICLEPASVSPHDW
-632 SDDITQWPICTKY
+632 PDDITKWPVCTRY
-645 NSGNHT
+645 NTGNHT
-651 NLPHIDCSI
+651 NLPHIDCTI

-665 CIGTKG
+665 CLGTKG

-707 LPFLNPAIP
+707 LPFINPEIP

-727 LHAGILHCLVSVLF
+727 LHAGIVHCLVSVLF

-814 LKLSAIS
+814 AKLLAIS

-834 NFAHICGFVSG
+834 NFAHICGFASG

-859 RSDMYRK
+859 RSDTYRK
-866 RVQICGFLLVF
+866 RVQICVSILVF
-877 LGLLSTLAVLF
+877 LGLLASLAVLF
-888 YVYPVK
+888 YIYPVK
-894 CEWCEYLTCV
+894 CDWCEFLTCI
-904 PVTDKFCEKYD
+904 PITDKFCEKYD
-915 LNAHL
+915 LNAHLL

>member
-1 MRTGEMRSWQSQME
+1 
-15 VEDMDETG
+15 MDEPG
-23 SRTNSFQRKKPPW
+23 SRNSSLQRKKPPW

-43 IQLTPDDAA
+43 IQLTPDDSSP
-52 QVPQPVKRV
+52 QLQPVKRL
-61 RSVSMPGENPHTH
+61 RSVSMPGENPQTR
-74 IAALETS
+74 IAVLETS
-81 NNYLKPPVERIPF
+81 NNYLRPPLQRQPSIT
-94 MQSVKSEKRVHFDRL
+94 QSIK
-109 NTVPPKGQRGVRRV
+109 
-123 STMRRRSCVPKILA
+123 
-137 RRRSSI
+137 
-143 PKQIIRGTADWF
+143 RGTADWF
-155 GVSKDGDSTQ
+155 GVSKDSDSTQ
-165 RWRRRSL
+165 RWRRKSL
-172 QHCSQLYG
+172 QHCSHLYG

-188 DMELHSQDNLSLAS
+188 EMELHSQDNLSLAS

-208 LYLPPHH
+208 LYLPPLHP
-215 HSHQHHYGMQR
+215 SHHHYGMQR
-226 VVDPLARGRA
+226 IVDPLARGRA
-236 FRVAEEVD
+236 FRMVEEVD
-244 GPSVPPTPLT
+244 GFSVPQTPLT
-254 PGAASLCSFSSSRS
+254 PGTASLCSFSSSRS
-268 ALNRMPRRR
+268 ALNRLPRRR

-283 VMSIKAAAALMKG
+283 VMSLKAAAALIQG
-296 RTLGENAA
+296 RTLGDGTAG
-304 ARSRRRSF
+304 RHRRRSF
-312 MPPSFFEEDT
+312 MLPSFYEDDT
-322 EDFPDELDTSFFTRD
+322 VDLSDDLDTSFFTRD
-337 GFLEELSSYADD
+337 GLHDELSTYADE
-349 VFETPSEAEL
+349 VFESPSEADL
-359 KQPDE
+359 KYADE
-364 SALTGGALERNK
+364 SELTGSALDKNE
-376 LERTHLMLPLERGWR
+376 LEMSHLMLPLERGWR
-391 KAKDGSLVQPKVRL
+391 KAKDVSLVQPKMRL

-411 ANSHKQ
+411 VNSQQQ
-417 RGQRIAVPVK
+417 RGQRIVIPVK

-453 LDSFVRRQ
+453 IDSFIKRQ

-487 VSIYG
+487 VTIYG
-492 IAPIG
+492 IAPVG
-497 FTQHETV
+497 VSQHETI

-513 YENVKFVQQ
+513 YESVKFVQQ
-522 QNFWVGP
+522 ENFWVGP

-538 AKFSPCMRQDE
+538 AKFSPCMRRDE
-549 EIQKLIQET
+549 EIQILMQE
-558 KAIERESG
+558 KRASERESG

-579 LQEECSS
+579 LQEDCTS
-586 TLAVWVKWPQHSSA
+586 TLAVWVKWPQHPSA
-600 PYLDG
+600 PYLKG
-605 KLRHHGSVCHQDP
+605 ELRQHGAVCHQDP
-618 RICQEPASVSPHEW
+618 RICLEPASVSPHEW
-632 SDDITQWPICTKY
+632 PDDITKWPVCTRY

-651 NLPHIDCSI
+651 NLPHIDCTI

-686 YFHEEATLCSQV
+686 YFHGEATLCSQV

-707 LPFLNPAIP
+707 LPFLNPEIP

-741 QMTVLRDLEKLAG
+741 QMTVLRDIEKLAG

-802 SWQILERPWRAF
+802 SWQILERPWWAF
-814 LKLSAIS
+814 AKLVAIS

-834 NFAHICGFVSG
+834 NFAHICGFISG

-859 RSDMYRK
+859 PSDMYRK
-866 RVQICGFLLVF
+866 RVQICIFLLVF
-877 LGLLSTLAVLF
+877 FALLAALAVLF

-894 CEWCEYLTCV
+894 CDWCEYLTCI
-904 PVTDKFCEKYD
+904 PITNKFCDKYD
-915 LNAHL
+915 LNAHPL

>member
-1 MRTGEMRSWQSQME
+1 
-15 VEDMDETG
+15 MDEPG
-23 SRTNSFQRKKPPW
+23 SRNSSLQRKKPPW

-43 IQLTPDDAA
+43 IQLTPDDT
-52 QVPQPVKRV
+52 PTLTQPVKRL
-61 RSVSMPGENPHTH
+61 RSVSMPGENPQTC

-81 NNYLKPPVERIPF
+81 NNYLRPPLERLPSIT
-94 MQSVKSEKRVHFDRL
+94 QSIKSEKKVRFERV
-109 NTVPPKGQRGVRRV
+109 NTVPPKGQRGPRRV
-123 STMRRRSCVPKILA
+123 PSIRRRSCIPKILA

-155 GVSKDGDSTQ
+155 GVSKDSDSTQ
-165 RWRRRSL
+165 RWRRKSL
-172 QHCSQLYG
+172 QHCSHLYG
-180 GLKAQVMR
+180 GLKPQI
-188 DMELHSQDNLSLAS
+188 
-202 TETPPP
+202 
-208 LYLPPHH
+208 
-215 HSHQHHYGMQR
+215 
-226 VVDPLARGRA
+226 VDPLARGRA
-236 FRVAEEVD
+236 FRMVEEVD
-244 GPSVPPTPLT
+244 GFSVPQTPIT
-254 PGAASLCSFSSSRS
+254 PGTASLCSFSSSRS
-268 ALNRMPRRR
+268 ALNRLPRRR

-296 RTLGENAA
+296 RTLGESTVG
-304 ARSRRRSF
+304 RHRRRSF
-312 MPPSFFEEDT
+312 MPPSFFEDDT
-322 EDFPDELDTSFFTRD
+322 VDFPDDLDTSFFTRD
-337 GFLEELSSYADD
+337 GLQDELSSYADE
-349 VFETPSEAEL
+349 VFETPSEAAL
-359 KQPDE
+359 KPLDE
-364 SALTGGALERNK
+364 SELTGSALDKNELERS
-376 LERTHLMLPLERGWR
+376 HLMLPLERGWR

-405 KQEVVS
+405 RQEVVS
-411 ANSHKQ
+411 VNSHQQ
-417 RGQRIAVPVK
+417 RGQRIVVPVK

-453 LDSFVRRQ
+453 IDSYVKRQ

-473 YWITFVHLLITILA
+473 YWITCVHLLITILA
-487 VSIYG
+487 VTIYG
-492 IAPIG
+492 IAPVG
-497 FTQHETV
+497 FSQHETV

-538 AKFSPCMRQDE
+538 AKFSPCMRQDQ
-549 EIQKLIQET
+549 EIHRLIQEKKT
-558 KAIERESG
+558 KERESG

-579 LQEECSS
+579 LQEECST
-586 TLAVWVKWPQHSSA
+586 TLAVWVKWPQHPSA
-600 PYLDG
+600 PYLNG
-605 KLRHHGSVCHQDP
+605 KLRQHGSVCHQDP
-618 RICQEPASVSPHEW
+618 RICLEPASVSPHEW
-632 SDDITQWPICTKY
+632 PDDITQWPVCTRY

-651 NLPHIDCSI
+651 NLAHIDCTI

-707 LPFLNPAIP
+707 LPFLNPEIP

-741 QMTVLRDLEKLAG
+741 QMTVLRDIEKLAG

-814 LKLSAIS
+814 AKLLAIS

-866 RVQICGFLLVF
+866 RVQICVFLLIF
-877 LGLLSTLAVLF
+877 LGLLSALAVLF

-894 CEWCEYLTCV
+894 CDWCEYLTCI
-904 PVTDKFCEKYD
+904 PITDKFCEKYD
-915 LNAHL
+915 LNAHLL

>member
-1 MRTGEMRSWQSQME
+1 
-15 VEDMDETG
+15 MDEPEI
-23 SRTNSFQRKKPPW
+23 RNSSLQRKKPPW
-36 LKLDIPT
+36 LTLDIPT
-43 IQLTPDDAA
+43 IQLTPDDSSP
-52 QVPQPVKRV
+52 QLQPVKRL
-61 RSVSMPGENPHTH
+61 RSVSMPGENPQTR

-81 NNYLKPPVERIPF
+81 NNYLRPPLQRQPSIT
-94 MQSVKSEKRVHFDRL
+94 QSIK
-109 NTVPPKGQRGVRRV
+109 
-123 STMRRRSCVPKILA
+123 
-137 RRRSSI
+137 
-143 PKQIIRGTADWF
+143 RGTADWF
-155 GVSKDGDSTQ
+155 GVSKDSDSTQ
-165 RWRRRSL
+165 RWRRKSL
-172 QHCSQLYG
+172 QHCGHLYG

-188 DMELHSQDNLSLAS
+188 EMELHSQDNLSLAS

-208 LYLPPHH
+208 LYLPPLHP
-215 HSHQHHYGMQR
+215 SHHHYGMQR
-226 VVDPLARGRA
+226 IVDPLARGRA
-236 FRVAEEVD
+236 FRMVEEVD
-244 GPSVPPTPLT
+244 GVSVPQTPLT
-254 PGAASLCSFSSSRS
+254 PGTASLCSFSSSRS
-268 ALNRMPRRR
+268 ALNRLPRRR
-277 KRESVA
+277 KRDSVA
-283 VMSIKAAAALMKG
+283 VMSLKVAAALMKG
-296 RTLGENAA
+296 RTLGDDTAG
-304 ARSRRRSF
+304 RHRRRSF
-312 MPPSFFEEDT
+312 IPPSFYEDDT
-322 EDFPDELDTSFFTRD
+322 VDLSDDLDTSFFTRD
-337 GFLEELSSYADD
+337 GLHDELSTYADE
-349 VFETPSEAEL
+349 VFESPSEADL
-359 KQPDE
+359 KYLDE
-364 SALTGGALERNK
+364 SELTGSALDKNE
-376 LERTHLMLPLERGWR
+376 LEMSHLMLPLERGWR
-391 KAKDGSLVQPKVRL
+391 KAKDVSLVQPKMRL

-411 ANSHKQ
+411 VNSRQQ
-417 RGQRIAVPVK
+417 RGQRIVVPVK

-453 LDSFVRRQ
+453 IDSFIKRQ

-487 VSIYG
+487 VTIYG
-492 IAPIG
+492 IAPVG
-497 FTQHETV
+497 FSQHETV

-513 YENVKFVQQ
+513 YESVKFVQQ
-522 QNFWVGP
+522 ENFWVGP

-538 AKFSPCMRQDE
+538 AKFSPCMRRDE
-549 EIQKLIQET
+549 EIQILMQKT
-558 KAIERESG
+558 RAKERESG

-586 TLAVWVKWPQHSSA
+586 TLAVWVKWPQHPSV
-600 PYLDG
+600 PYLKG
-605 KLRHHGSVCHQDP
+605 ELRQHGAVCHQDP
-618 RICQEPASVSPHEW
+618 RICLEPASVSPHEW
-632 SDDITQWPICTKY
+632 PDDITKWPICTRY

-651 NLPHIDCSI
+651 NLPHIDCTI

-686 YFHEEATLCSQV
+686 YFHGEATLCSQV

-707 LPFLNPAIP
+707 LPFLNPEIP

-741 QMTVLRDLEKLAG
+741 QMTVLRDIEKLAG
-754 WLRISIIYM
+754 WLRISIVYM

-814 LKLSAIS
+814 AKLVAIS
-821 VFFFSFGLLPWID
+821 IFFFSFGLLPWID

-859 RSDMYRK
+859 PSDMYRK
-866 RVQICGFLLVF
+866 RVQICIFLLVF
-877 LGLLSTLAVLF
+877 FALLAALAVLF

-894 CEWCEYLTCV
+894 CDWCEYLTCI
-904 PVTDKFCEKYD
+904 PITNKLCEKYD
-915 LNAHL
+915 LNAHLL

>member
-1 MRTGEMRSWQSQME
+1 
-15 VEDMDETG
+15 MDEPS
-23 SRTNSFQRKKPPW
+23 SRNSSLQRKKPPW

-43 IQLTPDDAA
+43 IQLTPDDTPA
-52 QVPQPVKRV
+52 PNQPVRRL
-61 RSVSMPGENPHTH
+61 RSVSMPGENPQTC

-81 NNYLKPPVERIPF
+81 NNYLRPPAERLPSIT
-94 MQSVKSEKRVHFDRL
+94 QSIK
-109 NTVPPKGQRGVRRV
+109 
-123 STMRRRSCVPKILA
+123 
-137 RRRSSI
+137 
-143 PKQIIRGTADWF
+143 RGTADWF
-155 GVSKDGDSTQ
+155 GVSKDSDSTQ
-165 RWRRRSL
+165 RWRRKSL
-172 QHCSQLYG
+172 QHCSHLYG
-180 GLKAQVMR
+180 GLKTQVMR
-188 DMELHSQDNLSLAS
+188 EMELHSQDNLSLAS

-208 LYLPPHH
+208 LYLPPLHP
-215 HSHQHHYGMQR
+215 SHHHYGMQR
-226 VVDPLARGRA
+226 IVDPLARGRA
-236 FRVAEEVD
+236 FRNVEEVD
-244 GPSVPPTPLT
+244 GLSALQTPMT
-254 PGAASLCSFSSSRS
+254 PGTASLCSFSSSRS
-268 ALNRMPRRR
+268 ALNRLPRRR

-283 VMSIKAAAALMKG
+283 VMSLKAAAALMKG
-296 RTLGENAA
+296 RTLGESTAG
-304 ARSRRRSF
+304 RRRRRSF
-312 MPPSFFEEDT
+312 MPPSFFEDDT
-322 EDFPDELDTSFFTRD
+322 ADFPDDLDTSFFTREGLQD
-337 GFLEELSSYADD
+337 ELSSYADE
-349 VFETPSEAEL
+349 VFETPSEAAL
-359 KQPDE
+359 KQLDE
-364 SALTGGALERNK
+364 SELTGSALDRNELERS
-376 LERTHLMLPLERGWR
+376 HLMMPLERGWR
-391 KAKDGSLVQPKVRL
+391 KAKAGSAVQPKVRL

-411 ANSHKQ
+411 VNSHQQ
-417 RGQRIAVPVK
+417 RGQRIVVPVK

-436 YGLGMVGRLTNR
+436 YGLGIVGRLTNR
-448 TYRKR
+448 SYRKR
-453 LDSFVRRQ
+453 IDSYVKRQ

-473 YWITFVHLLITILA
+473 YWITCVHLLITILA
-487 VSIYG
+487 VTIYG

-497 FTQHETV
+497 FSQHETV
-504 DSVLRNKGV
+504 DSVSKLFDFYKGLMLLCYKFLNIDFIFEVLRNKGV

-549 EIQKLIQET
+549 EIHKLIQE
-558 KAIERESG
+558 KRALERESG

-586 TLAVWVKWPQHSSA
+586 TLAVWVKWPQHPSA
-600 PYLDG
+600 PSLNS
-605 KLRHHGSVCHQDP
+605 KLRQHGAVCHQDP
-618 RICQEPASVSPHEW
+618 RICLEPASVSPHEW
-632 SDDITQWPICTKY
+632 PDDITSWPVCTRF

-651 NLPHIDCSI
+651 NLPHIDCTI

-707 LPFLNPAIP
+707 LPFLNPEVP

-741 QMTVLRDLEKLAG
+741 QMTVLRDIEKLAG

-814 LKLSAIS
+814 AKLLAIS

-866 RVQICGFLLVF
+866 RVQICVFLLIF
-877 LGLLSTLAVLF
+877 LGLFSALAVLF
-888 YVYPVK
+888 YIYPVK
-894 CEWCEYLTCV
+894 CDWCEYLTCI
-904 PVTDKFCEKYD
+904 PITDKFCEKYD
-915 LNAHL
+915 LNAHLL

>member
-1 MRTGEMRSWQSQME
+1 MSYLWIHLDTAVTG
-15 VEDMDETG
+15 
-23 SRTNSFQRKKPPW
+23 
-36 LKLDIPT
+36 
-43 IQLTPDDAA
+43 
-52 QVPQPVKRV
+52 PVRF
-61 RSVSMPGENPHTH
+61 H
-74 IAALETS
+74 
-81 NNYLKPPVERIPF
+81 
-94 MQSVKSEKRVHFDRL
+94 
-109 NTVPPKGQRGVRRV
+109 
-123 STMRRRSCVPKILA
+123 
-137 RRRSSI
+137 
-143 PKQIIRGTADWF
+143 RGTADWF

-165 RWRRRSL
+165 RWRRKSL
-172 QHCSQLYG
+172 QHCSHLYG

-188 DMELHSQDNLSLAS
+188 EMELHSQDNLSLC
-202 TETPPP
+202 TCCVCV
-208 LYLPPHH
+208 
-215 HSHQHHYGMQR
+215 QI
-226 VVDPLARGRA
+226 VDPLARGRA
-236 FRVAEEVD
+236 FRVAEEID
-244 GPSVPPTPLT
+244 GLSVPQTPIT
-254 PGAASLCSFSSSRS
+254 PGTASLCSFSSSRS
-268 ALNRMPRRR
+268 ALNRLPRRR

-283 VMSIKAAAALMKG
+283 VMSLKAAAALMKG
-296 RTLGENAA
+296 RTLGESTTG
-304 ARSRRRSF
+304 RSRRRSF
-312 MPPSFFEEDT
+312 MPPSFFEDDT
-322 EDFPDELDTSFFTRD
+322 VDFPDDLDTSFFTR
-337 GFLEELSSYADD
+337 LSSYADE
-349 VFETPSEAEL
+349 VFETPSEA
-359 KQPDE
+359 
-364 SALTGGALERNK
+364 
-376 LERTHLMLPLERGWR
+376 RGWR

-411 ANSHKQ
+411 VNNHQQ
-417 RGQRIAVPVK
+417 RGQRIVVPVK

-436 YGLGMVGRLTNR
+436 YGLGIVGRLTNR

-453 LDSFVRRQ
+453 IDSYVKRQ

-473 YWITFVHLLITILA
+473 YWITCVHLLITILA
-487 VSIYG
+487 VTIYG
-492 IAPIG
+492 IAPVG
-497 FTQHETV
+497 FSQHETV

-538 AKFSPCMRQDE
+538 AKFSPCMRQDQ
-549 EIQKLIQET
+549 EIHRLIQE
-558 KAIERESG
+558 KRAGERESG

-579 LQEECSS
+579 LQEECSVS
-586 TLAVWVKWPQHSSA
+586 GTPLP
-600 PYLDG
+600 LTC
-605 KLRHHGSVCHQDP
+605 L
-618 RICQEPASVSPHEW
+618 EPASVSPHEW
-632 SDDITQWPICTKY
+632 PDDITQWPICTRY

-651 NLPHIDCSI
+651 NLPHIDCTI

-707 LPFLNPAIP
+707 LPFLNPEIP

-727 LHAGILHCLVSVLF
+727 LHAGILHCMVSVLF

-814 LKLSAIS
+814 AKLLAIS

-866 RVQICGFLLVF
+866 RVQICVFLLVF
-877 LGLLSTLAVLF
+877 LGLLSALAVLF

-894 CEWCEYLTCV
+894 CDWCEYLTCI
-904 PVTDKFCEKYD
+904 PITDKFCEKYD
-915 LNAHL
+915 LNAHIV

>member
-1 MRTGEMRSWQSQME
+1 MS
-15 VEDMDETG
+15 
-23 SRTNSFQRKKPPW
+23 
-36 LKLDIPT
+36 
-43 IQLTPDDAA
+43 
-52 QVPQPVKRV
+52 
-61 RSVSMPGENPHTH
+61 HT
-74 IAALETS
+74 
-81 NNYLKPPVERIPF
+81 LKP
-94 MQSVKSEKRVHFDRL
+94 SW
-109 NTVPPKGQRGVRRV
+109 
-123 STMRRRSCVPKILA
+123 RS
-137 RRRSSI
+137 
-143 PKQIIRGTADWF
+143 QDRGTADWF
-155 GVSKDGDSTQ
+155 GVSKDSDSTQ
-165 RWRRRSL
+165 RWRRKSL
-172 QHCSQLYG
+172 QHCSHLYG
-180 GLKAQVMR
+180 GLKTQVMR
-188 DMELHSQDNLSLAS
+188 EMELHSQDNLSLAS

-208 LYLPPHH
+208 LYLPPLHP
-215 HSHQHHYGMQR
+215 SHHHYGMQR
-226 VVDPLARGRA
+226 IVDPLARGRA
-236 FRVAEEVD
+236 FRNVEEVD
-244 GPSVPPTPLT
+244 GLSALQTPMT
-254 PGAASLCSFSSSRS
+254 PGTASLCSFSSSRS
-268 ALNRMPRRR
+268 ALNRLPRRR

-283 VMSIKAAAALMKG
+283 VMSLKAAAALMKG
-296 RTLGENAA
+296 RTLGESTAG
-304 ARSRRRSF
+304 RRRRRSF
-312 MPPSFFEEDT
+312 MPPSFFEDDT
-322 EDFPDELDTSFFTRD
+322 ADFPDDLDTSFFTREGLQD
-337 GFLEELSSYADD
+337 ELSSYADE
-349 VFETPSEAEL
+349 VFETPSEAAL
-359 KQPDE
+359 KQLDE
-364 SALTGGALERNK
+364 SELTGSALDRNELERS
-376 LERTHLMLPLERGWR
+376 HLMMPLERGWR
-391 KAKDGSLVQPKVRL
+391 KAKSGSAVQPKVRL

-411 ANSHKQ
+411 VNSHQQ
-417 RGQRIAVPVK
+417 RGQRIVVPVK

-436 YGLGMVGRLTNR
+436 YGLGIVGRLTNR
-448 TYRKR
+448 SYRKR
-453 LDSFVRRQ
+453 IDSYVKRQ

-473 YWITFVHLLITILA
+473 YWITCVHLLITILA
-487 VSIYG
+487 VTIYG

-497 FTQHETV
+497 FSQHETV
-504 DSVLRNKGV
+504 DSVSKVFDFYKGLMLLCYKFLNIEIFIFYYFFIFEVLRNKGV

-549 EIQKLIQET
+549 EIHKLIQE
-558 KAIERESG
+558 KRALERESG

-586 TLAVWVKWPQHSSA
+586 TLAVWVKWPQHPSA
-600 PYLDG
+600 PSLNSE
-605 KLRHHGSVCHQDP
+605 LRQHGAVCHQDP
-618 RICQEPASVSPHEW
+618 RICLEPASVSPHEW
-632 SDDITQWPICTKY
+632 PDDITSWPVCTRF

-651 NLPHIDCSI
+651 NLPHIDCTI

-707 LPFLNPAIP
+707 LPFLNPEVP

-741 QMTVLRDLEKLAG
+741 QMTVLRDIEKLAG

-814 LKLSAIS
+814 AKLLAIS

-834 NFAHICGFVSG
+834 NFAHICGFISG

-866 RVQICGFLLVF
+866 RVQICVFLLIF
-877 LGLLSTLAVLF
+877 LGLFSALAVLF
-888 YVYPVK
+888 YIYPVK
-894 CEWCEYLTCV
+894 CDWCEYLTCI
-904 PVTDKFCEKYD
+904 PITDKFCEKYD
-915 LNAHL
+915 LNAHLL